1 MAMDVDE
8 DEDATQRPK
17 AAADFGIQVDFSSI
31 DDEDPEEPTAALA
44 RLDKEISDKAAE
56 IERMAPNMKAME
68 RLVDSSCHDNDSAY
82 VLS

>member
-31 DDEDPEEPTAALA
+31 EDPEEPATALA

-56 IERMAPNMKAME
+56 IERMAPNIKAME
-68 RLVDSSCHDNDSAY
+68 RFVASCHADE
-82 VLS
+82 VLMFCYRT

>member
-1 MAMDVDE
+1 MDVDE

-31 DDEDPEEPTAALA
+31 DDEDPEEPIAVLT

-68 RLVDSSCHDNDSAY
+68 RSVDFSIMQQMLISY
-82 VLS
+82 Y